1 MNTINRR
8 GALKLGIATAAG
20 TALYGGL
27 AGCVGVVRRDFKSPP
42 GDPGAHKG
50 SLSHTILEY
59 AAMAPSGH
67 NTQPWRV
74 HLRDAAN
81 FALYVDNTRR
91 LPEIDPDD
99 RELRMSL
106 GGFIE
111 NLVLA
116 SGALGRAAEVVIC
129 EGDKTGGP
137 IATIRL
143 EQDTAT
149 GYSLERI
156 ERRCTVRHRLASRA
170 LPASTVAALIGDAGA
185 SVRFISND
193 SAQAAAIRNATLEAF
208 RQQSLRDAAQRELSR
223 WIRFDD
229 ASASRHRDGLTPASM
244 GITGFSGW
252 IVRKFYKP
260 DDVMS
265 SGFRKRG
272 IDGTAE
278 QVQQAGGWFVVS
290 SPDSTTTSL
299 IAAGRAFAR
308 MALRSRELGVGLHPM
323 EQALEEEP
331 YRTQILSVLAGAGVP
346 QIIVRAGFVDTYPE
360 PVSLR
365 RPVDAFVTTTSPQT
379 PT

>member
-1 MNTINRR
+1 M
-8 GALKLGIATAAG
+8 
-20 TALYGGL
+20 
-27 AGCVGVVRRDFKSPP
+27 
-42 GDPGAHKG
+42 
-50 SLSHTILEY
+50 
-59 AAMAPSGH
+59 
-67 NTQPWRV
+67 
-74 HLRDAAN
+74 
-81 FALYVDNTRR
+81 
-91 LPEIDPDD
+91 
-99 RELRMSL
+99 
-106 GGFIE
+106 
-111 NLVLA
+111 
-116 SGALGRAAEVVIC
+116 
-129 EGDKTGGP
+129 
-137 IATIRL
+137 
-143 EQDTAT
+143 
-149 GYSLERI
+149 
-156 ERRCTVRHRLASRA
+156 
-170 LPASTVAALIGDAGA
+170 AALIGDAGA

-229 ASASRHRDGLTPASM
+229 ASASRHRDGLTPESM

-265 SGFRKRG
+265 SSFRKRG

-290 SPDSTTTSL
+290 SPDSTTNSL

-308 MALRSRELGVGLHPM
+308 MALRSRELSVGLHPM

-331 YRTQILSVLAGAGVP
+331 YRTQILSVLAGAGIP